1 MTQNE
6 ITSLSLYV
14 YLVRFPL
21 PVLHEHGELV
31 KVFDIR
37 ITRRRQLYADDSRQA
52 AAAGTSKTSARYF
65 INFAFVLLLLHSTET
80 FVRLHWEYYAELRTH
95 KSLYGSQ
102 EAAVVLLRLVQPHA
116 AGGQRVPNVS
126 HQL

>member
-1 MTQNE
+1 
-6 ITSLSLYV
+6 LSLYV

-37 ITRRRQLYADDSRQA
+37 ITRRRQLYADEPSCRRQA

-95 KSLYGSQ
+95 KSLCGSQ
-102 EAAVVLLRLVQPHA
+102 EAAVGLLRLMQPHA
-116 AGGQRVPNVS
+116 AGGQRVSNAS